1 MTVESKRTPGPWTLE
16 PPKNRSDWF
25 KVRGSDKALVAELYN
40 GSNARLIASAPELL
54 AHLKA
59 VARALESEKAL
70 GADVVAG
77 IREIISRA
85 TAKGA

>member
-1 MTVESKRTPGPWTLE
+1 MTVEVKRTPGPWKLE

-25 KVRGSDKALVAELYN
+25 KVRGINKTLVVELFN
-40 GSNARLIASAPELL
+40 GSNARLIAVAPEML

-59 VARALESEKAL
+59 VARAFEAEKMP
-70 GADVVAG
+70 GPDVVAG
-77 IREIISRA
+77 IREIITRA